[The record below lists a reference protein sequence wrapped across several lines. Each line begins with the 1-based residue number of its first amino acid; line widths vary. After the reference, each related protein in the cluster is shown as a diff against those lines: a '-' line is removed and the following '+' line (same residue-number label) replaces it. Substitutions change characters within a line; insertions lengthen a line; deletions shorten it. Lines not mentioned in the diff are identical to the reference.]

1 MENLE
6 GKVISG
12 KVLKSGT
19 RDLTLATPAL
29 VSARSR
35 LPGATFIGIAREAC
49 GNTCRLVSGDNSV
62 CVRVHTCVCVCVK
75 RGKASAVQKHPPGR
89 LEVCILKTLTVSND
103 RSHPVK

>member
-49 GNTCRLVSGDNSV
+49 GNACRLVSRDNSV
-62 CVRVHTCVCVCVK
+62 CVCACTRVSACVLK
-75 RGKASAVQKHPPGR
+75 GAKPRQFKSTRRDAS
-89 LEVCILKTLTVSND
+89 
-103 RSHPVK
+103 RSAF

>member
-49 GNTCRLVSGDNSV
+49 GNACRLVSGDNSV
-62 CVRVHTCVCVCVK
+62 CARAHVCLRVC
-75 RGKASAVQKHPPGR
+75 
-89 LEVCILKTLTVSND
+89 
-103 RSHPVK
+103 

>member
-12 KVLKSGT
+12 KVLKLGT

-29 VSARSR
+29 VSAGSR

-62 CVRVHTCVCVCVK
+62 CARAHVCLRVC
-75 RGKASAVQKHPPGR
+75 
-89 LEVCILKTLTVSND
+89 
-103 RSHPVK
+103 